1 MECCPNCGCGF
12 VQEVGEIPVP
22 VELLS
27 PESAPVQG
35 YAQCLTPSILCIC
48 ESCKLRFR
56 SQQPESR
63 ALQEFYSNLRA
74 KNWDYDPTTVGSW
87 CCAKKYL
94 SRHYGFR
101 EGVRILDVG
110 AFNGAFLASL
120 PSGWVKCAVEPNP
133 GGVSQLKALGIIHLG
148 DFLDD
153 VRLRSHHHSFDVVTM
168 FDVFEHLLHPD
179 KSMSMLMALLKPGG
193 RLLISTGNAD
203 HWTWRLLKTQH
214 WYLHTIQHL
223 CVGSQTYFSNYCEKN
238 GLVLECSLNHS
249 HRVSSLGHRIHHT
262 VETLHWWLR
271 GQVGLPRKA
280 SGLIQRCP
288 GFRSLVHRTSTP
300 FANSLADHSLFVIRK
315 PLESS
320 RSLAE

>member
-1 MECCPNCGCGF
+1 VGACPNCGSER
-12 VQEVGEIPVP
+12 VAEIGEIPVP
-22 VELLS
+22 VECS
-27 PESAPVQG
+27 SSESTHVQAYVRG
-35 YAQCLTPSILCIC
+35 LTPSILCVC
-48 ESCKLRFR
+48 ESCQLRFR

-74 KNWDYDPTTVGSW
+74 TNWDYVPTTVGSW

-94 SRHYGFR
+94 SRQYEFSS
-101 EGVRILDVG
+101 GVRVLDVG

-133 GGVSQLKALGIIHLG
+133 GGVSQFKALGIIHIG

-168 FDVFEHLLHPD
+168 FDVFEHLLDPD
-179 KSMSMLMALLKPGG
+179 KSMSMLIALLKPGG

-223 CVGSQTYFSNYCEKN
+223 CVGSQKYFSRYCKEN
-238 GLVLECSLNHS
+238 GLLLECSLNHS
-249 HRVSSLGHRIHHT
+249 HRVSSLGARLNHS

-271 GQVGLPRKA
+271 GQQGLSRKVA
-280 SGLIQRCP
+280 GVIQWCP

-315 PLESS
+315 PLES
-320 RSLAE
+320 